1 MWAEQVQR
9 LQKWLLLTIQKD
21 HPSAMYPAA
30 ICALADL
37 IEVSSALQLLTQQS
51 AGVRAAPCLSKLT
64 LPPENQFL
72 TS

>member
-1 MWAEQVQR
+1 MYSNCLCDGDASVWAEQVQR

-37 IEVSSALQLLTQQS
+37 IEVSPALQLLT
-51 AGVRAAPCLSKLT
+51 
-64 LPPENQFL
+64 
-72 TS
+72 